1 MKKQKGF
8 TLIELLIVVAI
19 IGIIAAIA
27 IPSLLRARVSANE
40 AATVGDLRTV
50 MSSNSLYQAQTPSKI
65 GFAPDMTCLSS
76 PSLGAPCI
84 VPYAATAPTFVD
96 QTLGSIS
103 PAGTWAGAKSGY
115 NRQYT
120 IGPVVAAPGTG
131 ERETFCL
138 GASPVTQNRTGV
150 RSFGAAFSG
159 VLGETQVIQTDCC
172 AGGAGGDLNT
182 TTCPAIR

>member
-1 MKKQKGF
+1 
-8 TLIELLIVVAI
+8 
-19 IGIIAAIA
+19 
-27 IPSLLRARVSANE
+27 
-40 AATVGDLRTV
+40 
-50 MSSNSLYQAQTPSKI
+50 
-65 GFAPDMTCLSS
+65 
-76 PSLGAPCI
+76 
-84 VPYAATAPTFVD
+84 
-96 QTLGSIS
+96 
-103 PAGTWAGAKSGY
+103 
-115 NRQYT
+115 
-120 IGPVVAAPGTG
+120 VVAAPGTG